1 MFSANAGTLSALNA
15 PKNLIDHAPV
25 ISLISGGPKTQ
36 MRVRT
41 LLGSWLIRKPV
52 QSVNVLSRRTKVA
65 IT

>member
-25 ISLISGGPKTQ
+25 MSLTSGGPKTQ

-41 LLGSWLIRKPV
+41 LLG
-52 QSVNVLSRRTKVA
+52 
-65 IT
+65 